1 MISPLTARSDMF
13 KVIILRIYFCQ
24 LSLLLGVK
32 VSLAGFRVSSLR
44 PQQSKPWIRGTPC
57 CKLEQFSESV
67 VYCFFLRRL
76 SVHVDGSQN
85 LYRPGRRTQNLCI
98 KKWTQKAA
106 CHCLLGA
113 EVKGIQHHLQPLR
126 TSCRDFCPAVRVQ
139 TWCTELTVFIIVFI
153 LPGDRMKISYLILVL
168 VTVHLWM

>member
-1 MISPLTARSDMF
+1 MISPLTARWDMF

-24 LSLLLGVK
+24 LSLFLGVK

-44 PQQSKPWIRGTPC
+44 PQQSKPWIRETPC

-76 SVHVDGSQN
+76 AVHFDGS
-85 LYRPGRRTQNLCI
+85 QNLCI
-98 KKWTQKAA
+98 KKWTQKAT

-168 VTVHLWM
+168 VTVHLGM

>member
-1 MISPLTARSDMF
+1 MF

-44 PQQSKPWIRGTPC
+44 PQQSKPWIRETPC

-76 SVHVDGSQN
+76 SVHFDGS
-85 LYRPGRRTQNLCI
+85 QNLCI
-98 KKWTQKAA
+98 KKGTQKAA

-139 TWCTELTVFIIVFI
+139 T
-153 LPGDRMKISYLILVL
+153 
-168 VTVHLWM
+168 

>member
-44 PQQSKPWIRGTPC
+44 PQQSKPWIRETPC

-67 VYCFFLRRL
+67 MYCFFLRRL
-76 SVHVDGSQN
+76 SVHFDGS
-85 LYRPGRRTQNLCI
+85 QNLCI

-168 VTVHLWM
+168 VTVHLGM